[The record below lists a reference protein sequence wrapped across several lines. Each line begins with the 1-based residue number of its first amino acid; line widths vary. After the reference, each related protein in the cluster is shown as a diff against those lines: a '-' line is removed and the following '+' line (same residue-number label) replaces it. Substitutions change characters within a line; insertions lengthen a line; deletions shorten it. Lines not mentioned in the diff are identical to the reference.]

1 MISSFFL
8 PAILGVLL
16 VSYIVLLISS
26 IFEEDFSRAFF
37 DAISILFVVTL
48 MIVLHE
54 ERHSNESDVSIDNQE
69 TIQENKNELNNEE
82 K

>member
-1 MISSFFL
+1 MIVSFFL

-26 IFEEDFSRAFF
+26 IFKEDFSRAFF